1 MKNKHLEKAQSLFG
15 YSKDSTLRSDWANNY
30 EKCLK
35 YYEGDQWQDKSLVEE
50 MKMIGAKPYTFNQI
64 ERITNLYTSLQ
75 IRSGKRPSVSI
86 KDSLKNEEVITR
98 DVKELLHKIH
108 TDSNYTYES
117 SKKFTDML
125 IGGIGWSNYG
135 VCENAPSKI
144 KYERIDP
151 FEMYFD
157 PDDLSLKL
165 DNSSFVARTHF
176 LPKHILLK
184 RFPRFKDYFND
195 LIPDDIKNSDAFE
208 SNMRSQIDLDI
219 WNKGRMGR
227 IVEVQHKET
236 EKGYKITLTSRMR
249 DILEDWE
256 KRIVYVFKSDID
268 NLDEYLEQNY
278 ADMPFDIS
286 YEEVDVNRIYQT
298 IYSGDN
304 LLEHKPLENQTAN
317 QSSFSYSP
325 IIMRK
330 DELGLPYGVV
340 NTFISLQDS
349 RNYLW
354 SELLHYCDAKTLIVN
369 LQAAPQADRATA
381 EKVIRKEL
389 SKKRGV
395 VTTNTGGDYNVIKHN
410 EELQARLN
418 LLEVNDKEFENLSGL
433 YNTELSGTEDK
444 NMSGVAINLRGIN
457 TMNAQNHIL
466 LAYDNMMILE
476 GMSVLNIF
484 KSNDIGNINIKY
496 KHENKKRNVQFDL
509 EYKTLS
515 YDVYVDTVSNFNN
528 TAEEDRTRFES
539 LLQSPTGQLVLSS
552 PYFLQIAGYDS
563 NKAQEIAE
571 EYLRITMGQ
580 EGSPEEE
587 NLIEGADNPMPENME

>member
-1 MKNKHLEKAQSLFG
+1 M
-15 YSKDSTLRSDWANNY
+15 
-30 EKCLK
+30 
-35 YYEGDQWQDKSLVEE
+35 
-50 MKMIGAKPYTFNQI
+50 
-64 ERITNLYTSLQ
+64 
-75 IRSGKRPSVSI
+75 
-86 KDSLKNEEVITR
+86 
-98 DVKELLHKIH
+98 
-108 TDSNYTYES
+108 
-117 SKKFTDML
+117 
-125 IGGIGWSNYG
+125 
-135 VCENAPSKI
+135 
-144 KYERIDP
+144 
-151 FEMYFD
+151 
-157 PDDLSLKL
+157 
-165 DNSSFVARTHF
+165 
-176 LPKHILLK
+176 
-184 RFPRFKDYFND
+184 
-195 LIPDDIKNSDAFE
+195 
-208 SNMRSQIDLDI
+208 
-219 WNKGRMGR
+219 
-227 IVEVQHKET
+227 
-236 EKGYKITLTSRMR
+236 
-249 DILEDWE
+249 
-256 KRIVYVFKSDID
+256 
-268 NLDEYLEQNY
+268 
-278 ADMPFDIS
+278 
-286 YEEVDVNRIYQT
+286 
-298 IYSGDN
+298 
-304 LLEHKPLENQTAN
+304 
-317 QSSFSYSP
+317 
-325 IIMRK
+325 
-330 DELGLPYGVV
+330 
-340 NTFISLQDS
+340 
-349 RNYLW
+349 W

-395 VTTNTGGDYNVIKHN
+395 VTTNTGSDYNVIKHN